1 MRLACLLIVSLLTPA
16 ALDAEGGTE
25 DRGKHV
31 LVFTCLSGPIA
42 PVTGSRGI
50 YCDSTDGKLRSV
62 APGGAT
68 TDLEA
73 TGGGGGGPTTLVS
86 SSTVSDAVI
95 ATQTAIPGLSFTAAA
110 NTRYLI
116 DCTII
121 YTSTVTTTGIKFA
134 WDVPTGTTRILMGG
148 VTTISTA
155 GGANA
160 FLQRADDTPVATT
173 TGVNAITVEQIAIL
187 HALFQ
192 NGSTSAT
199 TSLGFT
205 PETANSVSV
214 VQGSVC
220 QYRTF

>member
-1 MRLACLLIVSLLTPA
+1 MRYWLLLCALLSPA
-16 ALDAEGGTE
+16 LLGAEGGSE

-31 LVFTCLSGPIA
+31 LVFACLSGPIA
-42 PVTGSRGI
+42 PVSGSRGI

-68 TDLEA
+68 ADLEA
-73 TGGGGGGPTTLVS
+73 SGGGGGGPTTLVS

-110 NTRYLI
+110 STRYLI
-116 DCTII
+116 DCYII

-134 WDVPTGTTRILMGG
+134 WDTPASPTRILMGG
-148 VTTISTA
+148 VTPISTA
-155 GGANA
+155 GGVNA
-160 FLQRADDTPVATT
+160 FLQRADDIPVATT
-173 TGVNAITVEQIAIL
+173 TGVNAITVEQIAYL
-187 HALFQ
+187 HTLFQ
-192 NGSTSAT
+192 NGSNAGT

-220 QYRTF
+220 QYRAF